1 MYLEVL
7 EAGEALVAG
16 GAAVRLLVGVGANV
30 DEHLVPAA
38 THVIS
43 DRVKCGS
50 QDVTAWSVLSNA
62 ERAIVSPGVE
72 APPLPGAALPVA
84 AVPRILFRL
93 DVEVVDVIHQVL
105 QAVEE

>member
-38 THVIS
+38 ARNRRS
-43 DRVKCGS
+43 G
-50 QDVTAWSVLSNA
+50 QL
-62 ERAIVSPGVE
+62 
-72 APPLPGAALPVA
+72 
-84 AVPRILFRL
+84 
-93 DVEVVDVIHQVL
+93 
-105 QAVEE
+105 

>member
-38 THVIS
+38 A
-43 DRVKCGS
+43 R
-50 QDVTAWSVLSNA
+50 
-62 ERAIVSPGVE
+62 
-72 APPLPGAALPVA
+72 
-84 AVPRILFRL
+84 
-93 DVEVVDVIHQVL
+93 HQ
-105 QAVEE
+105 